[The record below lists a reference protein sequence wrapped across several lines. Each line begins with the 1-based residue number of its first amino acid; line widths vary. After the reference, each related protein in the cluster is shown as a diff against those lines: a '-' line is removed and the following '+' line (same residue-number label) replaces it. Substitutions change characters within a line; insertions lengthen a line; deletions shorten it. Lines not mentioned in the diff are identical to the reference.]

1 MTRPRYEEGAITARE
16 KIANAFWEMLEGTAF
31 SDITVRALARRAQV
45 NHNTFYRY
53 FDGIEQMAAELFD
66 ESIVRAIPA
75 AMLSASGDA
84 LDGLQFE
91 ASNLH
96 RAILY
101 ARSGSDFLQGL
112 VRDSLMNAWL
122 DAACVDVETL
132 TVEQRVD
139 CDIIF
144 GGIVAAMGDPAIEFD
159 STSMAR
165 LASRPLGKGML
176 ASMRDIALQD
186 ASQHY

>member
-1 MTRPRYEEGAITARE
+1 MGRPRYAEGAITARE
-16 KIANAFWEMLEGTAF
+16 KIANTFWAMLEETAF
-31 SDITVRALARRAQV
+31 ADITVRALTRRAQV
-45 NHNTFYRY
+45 NHNTFYRH

-84 LDGLQFE
+84 ADGLQIE

-112 VRDSLMNAWL
+112 VRKSLMDAWL
-122 DAACVDVETL
+122 NAACVDAGAL
-132 TVEQRVD
+132 TFEQRVD
-139 CDIIF
+139 CNIIF

-159 STSMAR
+159 GTSMVR

-186 ASQHY
+186 TSQRE